1 MIKEPLIQSPNLP
14 KTWHNHTNATS
25 LQTYPMPT
33 QTGFSEVEYASEK
46 KLIWRDHHWH
56 SGLTSL
62 PQAGAGSRA
71 AGVLSAAK
79 DAAPPHNA
87 HVGAD
92 AETGLVQTVV
102 GTAAS
107 VNDVTQVHALLHG
120 EETGAFGDLGY
131 QSVDKREENQGE
143 AVRWHIALRPGKRRA
158 LPQTPWGAVMDR
170 LERVL
175 ASVGAEVEHVWH
187 VAKNVF
193 RHRKTRY
200 RGLQKNTQQLH
211 TLSGLANLVPARRWF
226 SAHEGPSAP

>member
-1 MIKEPLIQSPNLP
+1 MVKEPLIPSPNLP

-33 QTGFSEVEYASEK
+33 QTSFSEVEYAFEK

-71 AGVLSAAK
+71 AGVLSAARE
-79 DAAPPHNA
+79 AAAHKA

-107 VNDVTQVHALLHG
+107 VNDVTQCTPCCMVRRRAPLAISATRAWTSAKKIRAKRCGGISPCGRANAGRCLRRIG
-120 EETGAFGDLGY
+120 V
-131 QSVDKREENQGE
+131 QSQTDSSGSWRVS
-143 AVRWHIALRPGKRRA
+143 ALRSSMPGM
-158 LPQTPWGAVMDR
+158 W
-170 LERVL
+170 
-175 ASVGAEVEHVWH
+175 S
-187 VAKNVF
+187 
-193 RHRKTRY
+193 RKCFVTARPAIGGC
-200 RGLQKNTQQLH
+200 RKNTQQLH
-211 TLSGLANLVPARRWF
+211 TLPGLADLEPARWWVF
-226 SAHEGPSAP
+226 CA